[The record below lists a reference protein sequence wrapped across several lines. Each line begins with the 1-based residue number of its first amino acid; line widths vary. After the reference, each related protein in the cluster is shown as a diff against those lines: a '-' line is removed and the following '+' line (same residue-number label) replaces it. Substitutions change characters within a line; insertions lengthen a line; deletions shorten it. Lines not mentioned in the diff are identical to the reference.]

1 MITTPS
7 IGMLI
12 AMATTSLGDDVFR
25 EDEVTMSFER
35 EVASLCG
42 QEAGAF
48 VISGTMANQL
58 SLRTLL
64 SVPPY
69 AIMADARAHI
79 LHYEGAGVGVMT
91 GAHVQ
96 TVQPSNG
103 KYLRVED
110 IKANAILTD
119 DVHKCPTR
127 VISLEN
133 TAAGSVV
140 PVAELARISH
150 WAHDNGILI
159 HMDGARLFEAI
170 ATGAGSLYDY
180 GSLCDLVTVDFS
192 KNLGAPMGAMVVGSS
207 AMIHQLRRI
216 RKSIGGGMRQCGPV
230 VAAAQYAFHEQF
242 GQGPWGD
249 PVKLRATHE
258 MAKRVGRM
266 WTQQGGGLLLD
277 VETNQVW
284 VDLKRAGISD
294 QRWIEMGR
302 KYGIKLDG
310 KRIVFHHQTSEDAVA
325 RLGLVFQEVLG
336 QKIQARL

>member
-1 MITTPS
+1 
-7 IGMLI
+7 MLV
-12 AMATTSLGDDVFR
+12 AMATTTLGDDVFR

-35 EVASLCG
+35 EIASLCG
-42 QEAGAF
+42 HEAGAF

-64 SVPPY
+64 TLPPY
-69 AIMADARAHI
+69 AILADARAHI
-79 LHYEGAGVGVMT
+79 LHFEGAGVGIMS

-96 TVQPSNG
+96 TVRPSNG
-103 KYLRVED
+103 RYMRLED
-110 IKANAILTD
+110 IKAKAVLTD

-127 VISLEN
+127 VISIEN

-140 PVAELARISH
+140 PVSELAQISH
-150 WAHDNGILI
+150 WAHAHGIMV

-207 AMIHQLRRI
+207 ALIQQLRRI

-230 VAAAQYAFHEQF
+230 AAAAQYAFHEQF
-242 GQGPWGD
+242 GEGPWGA
-249 PVKLRATHE
+249 PVRIRATHE
-258 MAKRVGRM
+258 LAKRVGKM
-266 WTQQGGGLLLD
+266 WTEQGGSLLQD

-284 VDLKRAGISD
+284 VNLKRAGISD
-294 QRWIEMGR
+294 ARWNETGR
-302 KYGIKLDG
+302 KHGIKLDG
-310 KRIVFHHQTSEDAVA
+310 KRIVFHHQISKDAVA

-336 QKIQARL
+336 QRVEAHL